1 MTTQIVIIREGDQ
14 FLYSRFEAGQ
24 PAVVGQPITAQR
36 ARQIHEANLFADQ
49 KGRGAVDFAPTAAR
63 WERSYF
69 VEEADD
75 AH

>member
-24 PAVVGQPITAQR
+24 PAVVGQRITAAR
-36 ARQIHEANLFADQ
+36 ARQIHEANEDAAQ
-49 KGRGAVDFAPTAAR
+49 KGRGAVDFNGTGSE

-69 VEEADD
+69 VEADD
-75 AH
+75 GD

>member
-1 MTTQIVIIREGDQ
+1 MQTQIVIIREGDQ

-24 PAVVGQPITAQR
+24 PAVVGQRITAAR

-49 KGRGAVDFAPTAAR
+49 KGRGPVDFNGTGSE

-69 VEEADD
+69 VEADD
-75 AH
+75 AD